1 MLSLQI
7 VSILA
12 AHQSTTDSAQQIGS
26 TKTEQQSSIP
36 HQTTA
41 DGAVYAVSTK
51 TDPQSSVPHQT
62 AAGGAVYAVSSKT
75 ATKDNHASN
84 DKKNDS
90 EVCEC
95 MILFNNFMKHFKKM
109 RPIII

>member
-1 MLSLQI
+1 LPSLQI
-7 VSILA
+7 VDNPVTHKATI
-12 AHQSTTDSAQQIGS
+12 DDAQQVKS
-26 TKTEQQSSIP
+26 TETEQQSSVP

-41 DGAVYAVSTK
+41 DGAIYAVSTK

-62 AAGGAVYAVSSKT
+62 AAGGELYAVSSKT

-90 EVCEC
+90 EVCNY
-95 MILFNNFMKHFKKM
+95 INN
-109 RPIII
+109 